1 MRTDPDGVDRLV
13 HVGCLVKWNA
23 WIRSICH
30 VCRKGDIAGD
40 RVGQFIGKA
49 GRDVYLHQACWPVW
63 SGKKLVQISDLP
75 EKERRLVE
83 RAFGI
88 INEEQERK

>member
-13 HVGCLVKWNA
+13 HVGCLVKWKA

-40 RVGQFIGKA
+40 RVGQFIGKD

-63 SGKKLVQISDLP
+63 SGKQLVQISDLP

-83 RAFGI
+83 GAFGI